1 MSDTAGHV
9 LITSAGRRVQL
20 VRFFQR
26 ALKDQSLSGRVLV
39 GEANP
44 VWSAAAHIAD
54 AAIRMPRVTDEGYDR
69 FLLDLVEREG
79 VRLIVPTID
88 TELLRL
94 SKLRGAL
101 LELQCNVSV
110 SDVEL
115 IEICRDKRRS
125 DIWFREMGF
134 STPEIFDRDRLRF
147 PCFVKPYDGSLSQGA
162 KALLSPDMLSPGL
175 LSDEK
180 LLFMELLSPAQ
191 YDEFTID
198 AYYSRLGELKCLVP
212 RKRVEV
218 RGGEISKGTALK
230 GATYDYLH
238 DRLCSVRGARG
249 CLTFQFFASRTEAR
263 WVAIELNPRFGGGYP
278 LSYAAGANYPEW
290 LIQEYFL
297 GKEIPEFDE
306 WKDRTAMARYDAEVI
321 FTLPDAE

>member
-1 MSDTAGHV
+1 MSEIASHV
-9 LITSAGRRVQL
+9 LVTSAGRRVQL

-26 ALKDQSLSGRVLV
+26 ALKNQSILGRVLV

-44 VWSAAAHIAD
+44 EWSAAAHIAD
-54 AAIRMPRVTDEGYDR
+54 AAIRMPPVSDSAYDR
-69 FLLDLVEREG
+69 FLLGLVEREG

-110 SDVEL
+110 SDVGL

-125 DIWFREMGF
+125 DVWFREMGF
-134 STPEIFDRDRLRF
+134 STPEIFNRDRLQF
-147 PCFVKPYDGSLSQGA
+147 PCFVKPFDGSLSRGA
-162 KALLSPDMLSPGL
+162 KALLSPEMLSPEL
-175 LSDEK
+175 LSDDK

-191 YDEFTID
+191 YDEYTID
-198 AYYSRLGELKCLVP
+198 VYYSRLGELKCLVP

-218 RGGEISKGTALK
+218 RAGEISKGVALK

-238 DRLCSVRGARG
+238 DRLRSVKGARG
-249 CLTFQFFASRTEAR
+249 CLTFQFFASRTETR

-297 GKEIPEFDE
+297 GREIPEYDE
-306 WKDRTAMARYDAEVI
+306 WIDRTAMARYDAEVI
-321 FTLPDAE
+321 FSLPDLG